1 MKEPGKEQID
11 KMIIFADNLLCV
23 DSQRKKKKKA
33 TKVFAMESFK
43 QNAIKKKNIIL
54 GNFYLCGVLFKTAV
68 FMPILLFLQRLYL
81 LQ

>member
-43 QNAIKKKNIIL
+43 QNTI
-54 GNFYLCGVLFKTAV
+54 
-68 FMPILLFLQRLYL
+68 
-81 LQ
+81 

>member
-23 DSQRKKKKKA
+23 DSQRKKKKA

-43 QNAIKKKNIIL
+43 QNTI
-54 GNFYLCGVLFKTAV
+54 
-68 FMPILLFLQRLYL
+68 
-81 LQ
+81 